1 MLREGVGGSAA
12 ASKSEIYATH
22 RNKLGPEVASKAK
35 VSSTWN
41 LQQLLLPP
49 LLLLLLPPMESGQRK
64 RDEQKMSTTN
74 ENKPNQIND
83 VPSETMR
90 SQRRL

>member
-1 MLREGVGGSAA
+1 MPEGGGSSAA

-22 RNKLGPEVASKAK
+22 RNKLGPEVAGKAK

-41 LQQLLLPP
+41 LQQLLLLLPP
-49 LLLLLLPPMESGQRK
+49 LLLLLPPMESGQRK

-74 ENKPNQIND
+74 ENKPNQIYD